1 VVRRAGSGAKPC
13 FARRQ
18 FQGGR
23 GAKGRGGSCSSGG
36 KGSGGAE
43 GVPEEEEGAHGQP
56 LEEEGASAYVVPKEE
71 EEEGADD
78 VPKEEEEEEKG
89 EEGAPKEEEGEE
101 GVEEEEADIIAED
114 GTEEGVAR
122 AELVNVK
129 VEDIRYITIIR
140 TTNFGTHR
148 APSSSSVSW
157 SSCSS
162 LRSSSRT
169 RSRSVSRSSGVE
181 APQPIPQDG
190 WSPPRVSRQRRRR

>member
-1 VVRRAGSGAKPC
+1 MVRRAGSGAKPC

-43 GVPEEEEGAHGQP
+43 GVPEEEEGADG
-56 LEEEGASAYVVPKEE
+56 EPK

-78 VPKEEEEEEKG
+78 VPKEEEEEDKG

-101 GVEEEEADIIAED
+101 GIEEEEAEIIAED
-114 GTEEGVAR
+114 GTEEAVAR
-122 AELVNVK
+122 AKLINVK

-190 WSPPRVSRQRRRR
+190 WWPPRVSRQRRRR

>member
-43 GVPEEEEGAHGQP
+43 GVPEEEEGADGEP
-56 LEEEGASAYVVPKEE
+56 KEEEGAYDVPKEE
-71 EEEGADD
+71 EEEGAYD

-101 GVEEEEADIIAED
+101 GVEEEEAEIIAEN
-114 GTEEGVAR
+114 GTEEAVAR
-122 AELVNVK
+122 AKLINVK

-157 SSCSS
+157 SSCIS

-181 APQPIPQDG
+181 DPQPIPQDG
-190 WSPPRVSRQRRRR
+190 WWPPRVSRQRRRR